1 VEAGGRLEEGRFKEG
16 TVDDLVDKKLRELGK
31 KIKEFE
37 GGEEGAKEEKKK
49 KGKPSCN
56 G

>member
-1 VEAGGRLEEGRFKEG
+1 VN
-16 TVDDLVDKKLRELGK
+16 DLVDNKLREIGM

-37 GGEEGAKEEKKK
+37 GGGGEEGAKEEKKK
-49 KGKPSCN
+49 KKGKSSCD

>member
-1 VEAGGRLEEGRFKEG
+1 VNDR
-16 TVDDLVDKKLRELGK
+16 VDKKLRELGK

-37 GGEEGAKEEKKK
+37 GGDEGAKEEKKK
-49 KGKPSCN
+49 KRGKPSCN